1 MDKDSIVL
9 QGNNLEKLIVDAAE
23 KLGSVKDNLDIEI
36 LEENK
41 KFFGTNY
48 KIKVG
53 LKEEHLNLEK
63 INRLEKTL
71 DNIETSLNSSSTAN
85 DYNEN
90 IAENKEVIIEDKGLE
105 EKASNDIDE
114 KEAEIIDCS
123 YEISVSPDKMEAYI
137 IVFPPQGGKEVELN
151 DIYEQLELNNIKYG
165 LINDTINS
173 IVNNKVYSQKKM
185 IAIGTPPINGKD
197 AVLDYHFDISVEKK
211 VSISEDGKV
220 DFREL
225 SLIKNINEDQLLVTM
240 IPPTEGVV
248 GYNVHNEEVKAKD
261 GKKLNLPKGKNVKA
275 TEDGLG
281 LVSTSK
287 GEVKLIDNKVHV
299 LPIYEVPA
307 NVDNSTGNIRFYG
320 KVIVR
325 GNVITGFSID
335 ADEDIEVYGV
345 VEGAYIKAGGNIILH
360 RGMQGMN
367 KGELQCGGDLIAKFI
382 ENSKVY
388 AKGNIEAEA
397 IMHSIVYCGKR
408 MEVKGRKGLLVG
420 GDIKACEEI
429 KAKVIGSPMATS
441 TNLEVGTN
449 PEIRTKYDSLKNEQ
463 EITKEN
469 YQRLSQAVDL
479 LTKYSKKAELPD
491 DKRVLLNKSIVMKL
505 QTKER
510 IKNLRT
516 EIKDLESYIE
526 DISNGKIK
534 VEQLVY
540 PGTKITIGSNS
551 LYIKDQVQYATFY
564 RYGGEVKIGSYEK

>member
-1 MDKDSIVL
+1 MDKDSIYL
-9 QGNNLEKLIVDAAE
+9 QGNNLEKLIEKAAE
-23 KLGSVKDNLDIEI
+23 KLDSIKDDLDIEI
-36 LEENK
+36 LEESK
-41 KFFGTNY
+41 KMFGTNY
-48 KIKVG
+48 KIRVS
-53 LKEEHLNLEK
+53 LKSQDFNSKKINNLE
-63 INRLEKTL
+63 ETL
-71 DNIETSLNSSSTAN
+71 NSLETSLSPDSMAN
-85 DYNEN
+85 EYDGN
-90 IAENKEVIIEDKGLE
+90 IAEKKEVIIEDKDLKEKTSVDIGE
-105 EKASNDIDE
+105 EE
-114 KEAEIIDCS
+114 TEVIDCS

-137 IVFPPQGGKEVELN
+137 TVIPPQGGKEVGLD
-151 DIYEQLELNNIKYG
+151 DINGQLELNNIKYG

-173 IVNNKVYSQKKM
+173 IVNKKIYNQKKM

-197 AVLDYHFDISVEKK
+197 ASLDYHFDISTDKK
-211 VSISEDGKV
+211 VSILEDGKV

-225 SLIKNINEDQLLVTM
+225 SLIKNINVDQLLVTM
-240 IPPTEGVV
+240 TPPTEGVV
-248 GYNVHNEEVKAKD
+248 GYNVYNEEIKAKD
-261 GKKLNLPKGKNVKA
+261 GKKLNLPKGKNVVA

-281 LVSTSK
+281 LISTSK

-320 KVIVR
+320 KVVVK

-335 ADEDIEVYGV
+335 ADEDVEVYGV
-345 VEGAYIKAGGNIILH
+345 VEGASIKAGGNIILH

-367 KGELQCGGDLIAKFI
+367 KGELHCSGDLIAKFI

-408 MEVKGRKGLLVG
+408 MEVKGKKGLLVG

-429 KAKVIGSPMATS
+429 KAKVVGSPMATN
-441 TNLEVGTN
+441 TNLEVGTS
-449 PEIRTKYDSLKNEQ
+449 PEMRTKYDTLKSELEN
-463 EITKEN
+463 TKDN
-469 YQRLSQAVDL
+469 YLKLSQAVDL
-479 LTKYSKKAELPD
+479 LTKYSKKTELPD
-491 DKRVLLNKSIVMKL
+491 DKRALLNKSIVMKL

-510 IKNLRT
+510 IKKLGT
-516 EIKDLESYIE
+516 EVKDLESYIE

-534 VEQLVY
+534 VEQVMY